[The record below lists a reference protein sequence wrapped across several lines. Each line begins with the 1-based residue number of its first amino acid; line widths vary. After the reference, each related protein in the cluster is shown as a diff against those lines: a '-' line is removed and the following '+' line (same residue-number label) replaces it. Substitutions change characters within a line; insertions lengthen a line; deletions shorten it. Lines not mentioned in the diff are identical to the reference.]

1 MTLYDALAKANRKI
15 TPDSNLFFF
24 YVLKT
29 SDNNGGFLRTCY
41 CEKQHALK
49 DRDIEDIGFIVV
61 GSQQPITEN
70 KLLDCFT
77 HKGIRTDLKLQIY
90 YGLITSA
97 EEGIELNKNI
107 GYKYNI
113 VVNFNE
119 GD

>member
-1 MTLYDALAKANRKI
+1 MTLYDALAKANRQI

-24 YVLKT
+24 YVIKT

-41 CEKQHALK
+41 CEKRYNLK
-49 DRDIEDIGFIVV
+49 DREIEDIGCIVV
-61 GSQQPITEN
+61 GSQQPVTED

-90 YGLITSA
+90 YGMINSA
-97 EEGIELNKNI
+97 EEGIAINENL

-113 VVNFNE
+113 VIRFNE
-119 GD
+119 SE